1 MKRPIALMAVM
12 VLGLL
17 SIMSMLSPA
26 VAEGYKIKPGDILT
40 LEVLEDPSLNR
51 TILVA
56 PDGRIS
62 LPQAGTLNVA
72 GLSVDAIGSAIA
84 AKLAASFTTQPTV
97 TVSLQQLAQRVPGAA
112 AVPATT
118 DIYVLGEANKLG
130 KLALAPRTTLLQAF
144 AEMGGFTKFAA
155 TKRIQ
160 IRHTDAKTGAASTTK
175 LNYDAIE
182 AGTSSDGAM
191 TLQAGDVI
199 IVPQR
204 HLFE

>member
-62 LPQAGTLNVA
+62 LPQAGTLQVS
-72 GLSVDAIGSAIA
+72 GQTVDAIGSAVA
-84 AKLAASFTTQPTV
+84 AKIAPNFASPPTV
-97 TVSLQQLAQRVPGAA
+97 SIALQQLAVPTATGTSAA
-112 AVPATT
+112 ATIDV
-118 DIYVLGEANKLG
+118 YVIGEANNVGRLD
-130 KLALAPRTTLLQAF
+130 LPRRSTVLQTF
-144 AEMGGFTKFAA
+144 AQMGGFTKFAA
-155 TKRIQ
+155 TKRIHL
-160 IRHTDAKTGAASTTK
+160 RRTDAKTGASTTFN
-175 LNYDAIE
+175 LNFDAIL
-182 AGTSSDGAM
+182 AGTTADGGI
-191 TLQAGDVI
+191 TLKPGDVI
-199 IVPQR
+199 LVPQR
-204 HLFE
+204 RLFE